1 MQDQMDRDWHKMYD
15 QQQLE
20 VINYELF
27 KIKIEVKDLIIP
39 SKKQL
44 IVTEIRSLQV
54 QKSTSNKQ
62 QI

>member
-1 MQDQMDRDWHKMYD
+1 MQDQMDQDWHKMYD

>member
-1 MQDQMDRDWHKMYD
+1 MQDQMDRDWLKMYD

-20 VINYELF
+20 VINCELF
-27 KIKIEVKDLIIP
+27 KIKIEVKDLIIT

>member
-1 MQDQMDRDWHKMYD
+1 MQDQMDQDWHKMYD

-44 IVTEIRSLQV
+44 IATEIRSLQV